1 MAGTISGSVKRGL
14 IGVCHMDCASL
25 VEEETDMLST
35 ENQQWVIDAID
46 RAIRKTINPLNRTRK
61 ILSVLRDWGL
71 TTIIVTIP
79 LALLAAVIALGIRVA
94 SDVREKDTDV
104 REEATF
110 RTHTSDRLTAIET
123 SLAAL
128 RIARDGST
136 PTEKKSQIE
145 AIEILATARKEA
157 LRLPVAIVEDA
168 GKSFIDASNIEPG
181 AWTAALRLV
190 DYRSYLNSMIIHV
203 PEGAAMAPSTQY
215 LFNVPNG
222 KSMPISMHALKTPS
236 VPMDEAAL
244 LEEIGRPSNP
254 DIKTGDALVMLAG
267 GAIIIDNL
275 HMRHV
280 VLKGVEVHYTGKPA
294 ILEDVTFLDCTF
306 VIENTLPGRGLGV
319 QVLAANHVD
328 FTSKG

>member
-1 MAGTISGSVKRGL
+1 MFCVP
-14 IGVCHMDCASL
+14 L
-25 VEEETDMLST
+25 VED
-35 ENQQWVIDAID
+35 ENEMSFSSQNEAWIRDEIKSAID
-46 RAIRKTINPLNRTRK
+46 KALKGLKPPSGFRKALFVLREWTVLAVTLTI
-61 ILSVLRDWGL
+61 ILSLFALVLTEWHAANSR
-71 TTIIVTIP
+71 
-79 LALLAAVIALGIRVA
+79 LA
-94 SDVREKDTDV
+94 
-104 REEATF
+104 EEAAF

-123 SLAAL
+123 SLAAI

-215 LFNVPNG
+215 LFNLPNG
-222 KSMPISMHALKTPS
+222 KSMPISMHALKTPF